1 MIPADWR
8 DKTIRDNNIQDSME
22 TVRKSMDPRIVD
34 IAVAAASFVVLVIL
48 LWILPMVLNDG
59 IAYLATIIIFA
70 IIMSAAGL
78 YLNQKAK

>member
-1 MIPADWR
+1 VIPADWR

-22 TVRKSMDPRIVD
+22 TVRKTMDPRIVD
-34 IAVAAASFVVLVIL
+34 IAVAAAAFAVFLIL

>member
-8 DKTIRDNNIQDSME
+8 DKTIRDNNVQDSME
-22 TVRKSMDPRIVD
+22 TVRKTMDPRIVD
-34 IAVAAASFVVLVIL
+34 IAVAVASFVVFLIL

-59 IAYLATIIIFA
+59 IAYLATIIVFA

>member
-59 IAYLATIIIFA
+59 IAYLAAIIIFA

-78 YLNQKAK
+78 YLNQRAK